1 MTSPAAIDRQSR
13 PRLAAHVRLTLDRR
27 RDRWVVLAP
36 ERMLVPDEIALD
48 ILRRCTG
55 ETAVDDMISALAKDY
70 DAPRDDIAADVLGL
84 LGDLSEKGVIVP

>member
-1 MTSPAAIDRQSR
+1 MTPPGSIQGTNR
-13 PRLAAHVRLTLDRR
+13 PNLAPHVRLIFDRR

-55 ETAVDDMISALAKDY
+55 DSAVDDIIDALASEF
-70 DAPRDDIAADVLGL
+70 DAPRHEIAADVLEL
-84 LGDLSEKGVIVP
+84 LRDLTEKGVVVP

>member
-1 MTSPAAIDRQSR
+1 MAASAMTGGSR
-13 PRLAAHVRLTLDRR
+13 PHLAPHVRLKFDKS

-55 ETAVDDMISALAKDY
+55 DRTVDQIVDALAEEF
-70 DAPRDDIAADVLGL
+70 DAPRQDIAADVFSL
-84 LGDLSEKGVIVP
+84 LGDLFDRGIVGS